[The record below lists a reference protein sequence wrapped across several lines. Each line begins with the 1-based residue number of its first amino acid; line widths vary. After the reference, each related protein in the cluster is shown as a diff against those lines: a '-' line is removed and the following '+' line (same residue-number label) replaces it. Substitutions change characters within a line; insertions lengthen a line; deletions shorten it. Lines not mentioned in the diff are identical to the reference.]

1 MMDCGRTEGQR
12 KIMWSLTIS
21 GVDFY
26 HIISWFIIYSFF
38 GWVWETTY
46 VSLKQG
52 RYVNR
57 GFINGPLCTIYGCG
71 AIAVYLILKPIADNL
86 LLLFLG
92 GIVVATLLEY
102 LTAVLMEN
110 IFHTS
115 WWDYSD
121 NHFNFQ
127 GRICLGASLGWG
139 VFTVILFYI
148 LQPLVED
155 IVELYPVFVGKIG
168 VCVIAVAYA
177 ADFCYSSATAFHLH
191 ERIPAWEQALEQK
204 QGELLLRLNNT
215 MNGLEKAKSVSLD
228 TVKERIEDVEII
240 RGFEEKR
247 QAMLKE
253 ISGELKSYKETLASK
268 IGHNAK
274 RYVKSY
280 PNLNRG
286 YRLRHKDKKQHK
298 QS

>member
-1 MMDCGRTEGQR
+1 M
-12 KIMWSLTIS
+12 
-21 GVDFY
+21 
-26 HIISWFIIYSFF
+26 
-38 GWVWETTY
+38 
-46 VSLKQG
+46 
-52 RYVNR
+52 
-57 GFINGPLCTIYGCG
+57 
-71 AIAVYLILKPIADNL
+71 YLILKPFADNL

-92 GIVVATLLEY
+92 GVAVATLLEY

-121 NHFNFQ
+121 KHFNFQ

-139 VFTVILFYI
+139 IFTVILFRI

-155 IVELYPVFVGKIG
+155 IVELYPMYAGEIG
-168 VCVIAVAYA
+168 VCTVAVLYA
-177 ADFCYSSATAFHLH
+177 VDFCYSSATAFHLH

-204 QGELLLRLNNT
+204 QGELLLKLNNT
-215 MNGLEKAKSVSLD
+215 MNSLERAKNLSLD
-228 TVKERIEDVEII
+228 TVKERIEDVEIL
-240 RGFEEKR
+240 RAFEEKR
-247 QAMLKE
+247 QTMLKE
-253 ISGELKSYKETLASK
+253 ISGELKSYKETLALK
-268 IGHNAK
+268 IGHNAG

-286 YRLRHKDKKQHK
+286 YRLRHKDKKHK

>member
-1 MMDCGRTEGQR
+1 MIDCGRTEEQN
-12 KIMWSLTIS
+12 KIMWNLTIC

-26 HIISWFIIYSFF
+26 HIINWFIIYSFF
-38 GWVWETTY
+38 GWVWETAY

-71 AIAVYLILKPIADNL
+71 AIAVYLILQPFADNI

-92 GIVVATLLEY
+92 GIVVATILEY

-121 NHFNFQ
+121 KHFNFQ

-139 VFTVILFYI
+139 VFTVILFRI
-148 LQPLVED
+148 LHPMVED
-155 IVELYPVFVGKIG
+155 IVVLYPVYAGEVG
-168 VCVIAVAYA
+168 VCVVAAVYL
-177 ADFCYSSATAFHLH
+177 ADFCYSAAAAFHLH
-191 ERIPAWEQALEQK
+191 ERIPAWEQALEER
-204 QGELLLRLNNT
+204 QGELLLKLNQKMSN
-215 MNGLEKAKSVSLD
+215 LERAREVSLD
-228 TVKERIEDVEII
+228 TVKERIEDIEMV
-240 RGFEEKR
+240 RVFEEKR

-253 ISGELKSYKETLASK
+253 ISGELKAYREALASRL
-268 IGHNAK
+268 GHNER
-274 RYVKSY
+274 RYIKSY

-286 YRLRHKDKKQHK
+286 YRLRHKDKKDK
-298 QS
+298 Q